1 MLFSGNPH
9 LFFPNCLLMYFI
21 SILNTNVSL
30 IMRSRT
36 SNACLI
42 FFPSELRYYCHHYKD
57 HDKCPTKVTTRIPL
71 RQQRCYFVKIAAI
84 RAYDWWVL
92 SSALGIQRM
101 STAIEHVPRP
111 FDINNYNTKTV
122 EGGSVTAS
130 NTGVE
135 ATIFI
140 GCKNHITT
148 RQNSVVYS
156 CVFVV
161 WLLRKTKHSVQ
172 WNIMQWAK
180 VIRPYSLSTAAT
192 NVAMPC
198 R

>member
-1 MLFSGNPH
+1 MKVSERLLIWFKVSAFQWEPVGTPFPH

-36 SNACLI
+36 SNACLN

-57 HDKCPTKVTTRIPL
+57 HYKCPTKVTTRIPL

-92 SSALGIQRM
+92 SSDLGIQRM

-111 FDINNYNTKTV
+111 IDINNYNTKTV
-122 EGGSVTAS
+122 EGGKIYNVDTSVTVS
-130 NTGVE
+130 IKHWCGGHYIYRLQKPYNNTTEFSG
-135 ATIFI
+135 
-140 GCKNHITT
+140 
-148 RQNSVVYS
+148 
-156 CVFVV
+156 
-161 WLLRKTKHSVQ
+161 L
-172 WNIMQWAK
+172 
-180 VIRPYSLSTAAT
+180 
-192 NVAMPC
+192 
-198 R
+198 